1 MTKSKFDPE
10 RIFLAADNC
19 KKVKSVVG
27 PYCKTC
33 YRWCEDN
40 GKYSPVLISEDEK
53 IDYREYIPAYT
64 LEDLLGLLPT
74 VMQIEK
80 IDGHTYLTSEI
91 PSLTDEEIYNP
102 ILYARESGQDT
113 EYVVCYR
120 GQDLRY
126 DELEFVDKD
135 PKKAVC
141 KLILKVINGYGYTL
155 IR

>member
-10 RIFLAADNC
+10 RIFLTADNC

-27 PYCKTC
+27 PYYKTC
-33 YRWCEDN
+33 YRWCENN
-40 GKYSPVLISEDEK
+40 GKYTPILISEDEK
-53 IDYREYIPAYT
+53 INYREYIPAYT

-74 VMQIEK
+74 AMQIEK

-91 PSLTDEEIYNP
+91 PGLTDEE
-102 ILYARESGQDT
+102 
-113 EYVVCYR
+113 
-120 GQDLRY
+120 QDLGY

-141 KLILKVINGYGYTL
+141 KLILKVINGYGYVL